1 MAVRAQENDTMAD
14 VHADPAAA
22 DPDVAPNHTDVRDTF
37 SPLAIAL
44 CWGLGG
50 AAVVLGIIFGLV
62 MANN

>member
-1 MAVRAQENDTMAD
+1 MAD